1 MNSAYD
7 QLLSLLQRHISH
19 INAQSIVGRAL
30 RDAGIDKRSLSNAH
44 LPQLVTRLEPGLR
57 LFVRPAVLPKVR
69 DELKAL
75 CGTAEPPKP
84 VIQAVNTE
92 PDISDVRSS
101 ARWLCEQLGAKKIS
115 AQKVATVVSE
125 LARNIYMYAG
135 GEGKVELYP
144 EATPRPKIQIRALDS
159 GPGIANLDD
168 VLSGNYRSR
177 TGLGAGIRGVKRLAD
192 RFDIQTGPNGTR
204 VEVEIS
210 L

>member
-1 MNSAYD
+1 MNSSYD

-30 RDAGIDKRSLSNAH
+30 RDAGIDKRSLTEAH
-44 LPQLVTRLEPGLR
+44 LPRLLARLEPGLR
-57 LFVRPAVLPKVR
+57 LFVRPTILPRVR
-69 DELKAL
+69 EELKAL
-75 CGTAEPPKP
+75 CGTPEPPKP
-84 VIQAVNTE
+84 VIQAVKTE

-115 AQKVATVVSE
+115 SQKVATVVSE

-135 GEGKVELYP
+135 EGKVELYP
-144 EATPRPKIQIRALDS
+144 ESTPRAKILIRAIDS
-159 GPGIANLDD
+159 GPGIGHLDE
-168 VLSGNYRSR
+168 VLSGSYRSR

-192 RFDIQTGPNGTR
+192 RFDIKTSPGGTR
-204 VEVEIS
+204 IEVEIS